1 MLISEVVDGIE
12 FAPEHP
18 ELLGKRILITGIRGA
33 LGIEIARAFSEARTR
48 LVLHAIE
55 EGPETTALGEL
66 VAAHAM
72 DVRLF
77 TGAFADNEATLE
89 FARSAIQ
96 AFGGIDAVI
105 NIVEVSAPPVGAN
118 EARIERIVTDLLSV
132 PCLVTKVAANRMRT
146 TLNAGTILNIIAIER
161 GASSTTRLLG
171 AIARSALAGVTRT
184 EAEAAAPAGIR
195 INAIAPAASLA
206 ERGGRISGEPDIAT
220 LALHLASPKSGQL
233 SGLVFEACFG

>member
-77 TGAFADNEATLE
+77 TGAFADNQATLE

-105 NIVEVSAPPVGAN
+105 NIVEVSAPPVGAHDAQRGHDP
-118 EARIERIVTDLLSV
+118 EHRRDRAR
-132 PCLVTKVAANRMRT
+132 
-146 TLNAGTILNIIAIER
+146 
-161 GASSTTRLLG
+161 RL
-171 AIARSALAGVTRT
+171 RHN
-184 EAEAAAPAGIR
+184 APAWRHRPLGTGR
-195 INAIAPAASLA
+195 RYAGRG
-206 ERGGRISGEPDIAT
+206 RGG
-220 LALHLASPKSGQL
+220 SPGRHPHQRDRA
-233 SGLVFEACFG
+233 GGVAG